1 MASEIEWYHWKAL
14 DSFYMCM
21 CFDTRVYKCLV
32 ALHYMV
38 VGSLA
43 LTCHFVSQCEQGQVA
58 LYMSVTSTL
67 MTECSKSA
75 NPGFKVR

>member
-1 MASEIEWYHWKAL
+1 MY
-14 DSFYMCM
+14 M
-21 CFDTRVYKCLV
+21 CFDTRVHKRLV
-32 ALHYMV
+32 ALHLGRYMV

-43 LTCHFVSQCEQGQVA
+43 LACHLVLQSEQGHVA
-58 LYMSVTSTL
+58 LYMSITSTL